1 MYHVIMNGKQVIKK
15 LTEAGWRLD
24 RISGSHH
31 IMTFDGRAVSVPVHG
46 GRDLK
51 PGLLSGLQKQ
61 TGVIFK

>member
-1 MYHVIMNGKQVIKK
+1 
-15 LTEAGWRLD
+15 LD

-31 IMTFDGRAVSVPVHG
+31 IMTLDGRSVSVPVHG